1 MEPLQIA
8 KELSGLIDPLTL
20 ERLRTDYLRAVTAAA
35 RGVPLPMPIRVS
47 AKRYDEL
54 VAEGLLQ
61 PTDDNPNT
69 AHPVEQRTGSLV
81 ESIVVHKQR
90 YMPE

>member
-8 KELSGLIDPLTL
+8 KELSGQTEPPTL
-20 ERLRTDYLRAVTAAA
+20 ERLRTDYLRAVTAAT
-35 RGVPLPMPIRVS
+35 RGVSLPMPILVS

-54 VAEGLLQ
+54 VAGELLQ

-69 AHPVEQRTGSLV
+69 AHLVAQNGRLV
-81 ESIVVHKQR
+81 EAIVVHKQR

>member
-8 KELSGLIDPLTL
+8 KELSGLTEPLAL

-35 RGVPLPMPIRVS
+35 REVPLPIPISES
-47 AKRYDEL
+47 AKYYDEL

-61 PTDDNPNT
+61 PADDNPNT
-69 AHPVEQRTGSLV
+69 AHPVTQNGSLV
-81 ESIVVHKQR
+81 EPIVVYKRR

>member
-8 KELSGLIDPLTL
+8 KELSGLTEPLAL
-20 ERLRTDYLRAVTAAA
+20 ERLRTDYLRAVTAVT
-35 RGVPLPMPIRVS
+35 RGVSLPMPIRVS

-61 PTDDNPNT
+61 STDDDPNT
-69 AHPVEQRTGSLV
+69 AHPVAQNGSIV
-81 ESIVVHKQR
+81 ESIVVQKQR